1 MNSLLDR
8 ATGSDYWPLKYLR
21 YQEIVSCIRSQAYF
35 VRPRA
40 SSLVASLVACAP
52 SNSPTSSKSRWP
64 GGVPRR
70 LRSST
75 CDDGLRKLFSST
87 PTRRATSSP
96 VARRVPGCLV
106 PAQRH
111 NSAMRSHD
119 RESFKQ
125 RGEAAGSLGPGQ
137 SHDARPVL
145 GAVAARR
152 PGVQDRAVLT
162 GVEVTPAAFGLM
174 IVECAH
180 GAALAARPADL
191 LVVFEEDVDFA
202 VGSAQLHSRGLSR
215 DFRCPESGGIAR
227 GLASR
232 ETTTEPHSPT
242 RNPEEPLLKK
252 E

>member
-1 MNSLLDR
+1 MN
-8 ATGSDYWPLKYLR
+8 
-21 YQEIVSCIRSQAYF
+21 
-35 VRPRA
+35 
-40 SSLVASLVACAP
+40 
-52 SNSPTSSKSRWP
+52 
-64 GGVPRR
+64 
-70 LRSST
+70 
-75 CDDGLRKLFSST
+75 
-87 PTRRATSSP
+87 
-96 VARRVPGCLV
+96 LV
-106 PAQRH
+106 PAQRQQLGD
-111 NSAMRSHD
+111 ALLAGFLQPRD

-202 VGSAQLHSRGLSR
+202 VGSAQLHSH
-215 DFRCPESGGIAR
+215 DFPGTFDAQN
-227 GLASR
+227 LAV
-232 ETTTEPHSPT
+232 
-242 RNPEEPLLKK
+242 
-252 E
+252 

>member
-1 MNSLLDR
+1 MPCWLASF
-8 ATGSDYWPLKYLR
+8 SH
-21 YQEIVSCIRSQAYF
+21 EIA
-35 VRPRA
+35 RA
-40 SSLVASLVACAP
+40 S
-52 SNSPTSSKSRWP
+52 
-64 GGVPRR
+64 
-70 LRSST
+70 
-75 CDDGLRKLFSST
+75 
-87 PTRRATSSP
+87 
-96 VARRVPGCLV
+96 
-106 PAQRH
+106 
-111 NSAMRSHD
+111 NSAVKRL
-119 RESFKQ
+119 
-125 RGEAAGSLGPGQ
+125 EASAHGQ

-202 VGSAQLHSRGLSR
+202 VGSAQAPLARLSR

-242 RNPEEPLLKK
+242 RNPEEPKIYPQDDWSTCRAPNPPPNYRRLVPAGLRVRT
-252 E
+252 EDSCAYSASFHCFCLSRYVNSQATPASPDPSN

>member
-1 MNSLLDR
+1 MSIATASTRASLLCAQRLPKAVQAGLAASLGDEQHARAVEIVDDGEIAMALAEALLVDAQVGNRLCR
-8 ATGSDYWPLKYLR
+8 ATF
-21 YQEIVSCIRSQAYF
+21 E
-35 VRPRA
+35 
-40 SSLVASLVACAP
+40 
-52 SNSPTSSKSRWP
+52 PTLH
-64 GGVPRR
+64 GAFQDAVN
-70 LRSST
+70 
-75 CDDGLRKLFSST
+75 
-87 PTRRATSSP
+87 
-96 VARRVPGCLV
+96 LV
-106 PAQRH
+106 PAQRQQLGD
-111 NSAMRSHD
+111 ALLAGFLQPRD

-202 VGSAQLHSRGLSR
+202 VGSAQLHSR
-215 DFRCPESGGIAR
+215 DFPGTFDAQN
-227 GLASR
+227 LAV
-232 ETTTEPHSPT
+232 
-242 RNPEEPLLKK
+242 
-252 E
+252 